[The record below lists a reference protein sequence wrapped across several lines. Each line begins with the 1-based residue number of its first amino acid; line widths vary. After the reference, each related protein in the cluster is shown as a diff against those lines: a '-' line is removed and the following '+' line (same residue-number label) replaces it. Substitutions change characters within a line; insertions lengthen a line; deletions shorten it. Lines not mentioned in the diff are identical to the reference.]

1 MIKDY
6 ISFDLETTG
15 FEADSDYIIEI
26 GALKVRNGK
35 VCERFI
41 EFLKPEMRIPSR
53 ITEITGI
60 TNDMVQNSR
69 DSQNVI
75 HDFINFCEDYI
86 LVGHNI
92 LFDYKFIKTY
102 AVQYGYS
109 FEKKGIDTLHI
120 ARKMHRNLKS
130 KSLESLCAYYGI
142 TNQAAH
148 RAYHDALA
156 TAKVYHMLAHDFEQ
170 DNPQLFEPEAL
181 QFKPK
186 KVQACTSKQI
196 EYLRMLCNHHNLP
209 MKENAEEMTRSDMSK
224 LIDGIISTHGMMR
237 LE

>member
-15 FEADSDYIIEI
+15 FESDNDFIIEI

-41 EFLKPEMRIPSR
+41 EFIKPPIPIPDR

-60 TNDMVQNSR
+60 TNEMVECAR
-69 DSQNVI
+69 TTEKVI
-75 HDFINFCEDYI
+75 HDFIKFCENYMLI
-86 LVGHNI
+86 GHNI

-102 AVQYGYS
+102 AVEYGYS
-109 FEKKGIDTLHI
+109 FEKKGIDTLQI
-120 ARKMHRNLKS
+120 ARKTHRNLKS
-130 KSLESLCAYYGI
+130 KSLSSLCEYYEI
-142 TNQAAH
+142 KNMAAH

-156 TAKVYHMLAHDFEQ
+156 TAKIYHMLAHDFEEEY
-170 DNPQLFEPEAL
+170 PHLFEPEVL

-186 KVQACTSKQI
+186 KVQACTLKQI
-196 EYLRMLCNHHNLP
+196 EYLRTLCSYHNLP